1 RLRYANC
8 GHLCAILL
16 RHDNS
21 IDRLDATAT
30 VLGLFKDW
38 DCAIGERHFG
48 PGDTLALY
56 TDGITEAFNEAD
68 EEFGEERLVSALKQN
83 RDLPSQALLEAVV
96 DEVRRHSPRE
106 QRDDITMIIAKRK
119 QSV

>member
-1 RLRYANC
+1 MRFVNC

-16 RHDNS
+16 RSDNS

-38 DCAIGERHFG
+38 DCAIGERQFN

-56 TDGITEAFNEAD
+56 TDGITEAFNDAD
-68 EEFGEERLVSALKQN
+68 EEFGEERLVAALQRN
-83 RDLPSQALLEAVV
+83 RALPPAALLDAVV
-96 DEVRRHSPRE
+96 NDVRAHSPRE
-106 QRDDITMIIAKRK
+106 QRDDITMIVAKRN
-119 QSV
+119 